1 MSTAARDIRVSV
13 VAETS
18 RYREEI
24 AKTGA
29 YTAKQLNQAT
39 RQFAAETLKATA
51 KVAAEHKSSAKEAQR
66 AWSDVGDTIKG
77 ALGFQ
82 ALKAAATGI
91 YQYVDALHAARAE
104 TIGLSQATG
113 IGLETLGAFRA
124 AAGQAGA
131 SFDEIQGGIEDF
143 GERMFDFAMGGGE
156 AKEAF
161 EQLGIKVLDANGNLR
176 QTDVVL
182 REVIA
187 GMQATKNEAQKNAY
201 AQQLFSDAGNRLNA
215 VLGDAPLEDWIKY
228 AKQTGQ
234 VITNDAVKAT
244 QEWTRVTNELSEVI
258 RKSFDDLASAT
269 DATSKIERFT
279 LGLTFAVAALGEAF
293 NVASERVARF
303 ADIGAKLAAGDL
315 FGANASWWKGM
326 TTFDDDL
333 QRVVNAG
340 TEAAYALFEAR
351 DAIEGAGTVAES
363 AGKKVGKLGGGLRS
377 AAQDAATINRAM
389 DELQKI
395 VIDASASVITEE
407 QQVGLAYQERLE
419 AIDQIIAE
427 TKRAG
432 VTADQMATVELG
444 AQEAAT
450 AALLEYQVALAAL
463 TEQVATEAKPTLLD
477 TWREAFNA
485 VGGPGGYLEA
495 IRMVADAT
503 QTLTQIIIDGH
514 ARRASSHRR
523 TLDAMRAEEDRLT
536 ARMSEN
542 LTASEREYAEMSLRR
557 IEAVAARSEEELRIQ
572 QRGALRAFRAQQ
584 ALAQAVVLTQSP
596 AALMQMFAQL
606 GTPPAPGGYVAI
618 ASVAAATAAQSAAIW
633 AQPPPQFDAG
643 FPGFTQGPTNYAAVL
658 DEGEGVANRRGMSAL
673 GGPEGMDE
681 LNRTGRL
688 PMAQGHQEVAL
699 HVDSREMGRW
709 MASEV
714 RRGRELTQSL
724 QKKGHR
730 PGVAP
735 KAYR

>member
-1 MSTAARDIRVSV
+1 MTAARDVRVSV

-51 KVAAEHKSSAKEAQR
+51 KVAAEHKSSANEAQR

-143 GERMFDFAMGGGE
+143 GERMFDFALGGGE

-182 REVIA
+182 REVTA

-244 QEWTRVTNELSEVI
+244 QEWTRVTNELSEVV

-407 QQVGLAYQERLE
+407 QRVGLAYQERLE

-432 VTADQMATVELG
+432 VTAEQMATVEIG

-450 AALLEYQVALAAL
+450 AALLEYQAALAAL
-463 TEQVATEAKPTLLD
+463 TEQVETEAAPALVD
-477 TWREAFNA
+477 TYEAA
-485 VGGPGGYLEA
+485 EPYIES
-495 IRMVADAT
+495 IADAS
-503 QTLTQIIIDGH
+503 QALTQIIIDGH
-514 ARRASSHRR
+514 ARRAASHR
-523 TLDAMRAEEDRLT
+523 DAIDRMKSVEDSFT
-536 ARMSEN
+536 TRMNEN
-542 LTASEREYAEMSLRR
+542 LTAQNQAHYLALQARLQAD
-557 IEAVAARSEEELRIQ
+557 IEASEEGLAQQ

-688 PMAQGHQEVAL
+688 PMAQGIQEVAL
-699 HVDSREMGRW
+699 NVDSRTMGRW

>member
-1 MSTAARDIRVSV
+1 MTAARDVRVSV

-143 GERMFDFAMGGGE
+143 GERMFDFALGGGE

-182 REVIA
+182 REVTA

-244 QEWTRVTNELSEVI
+244 QEWTRVTNELSEVV

-407 QQVGLAYQERLE
+407 QRVGLAYQERLE

-432 VTADQMATVELG
+432 VTAEQMATVEIG

-450 AALLEYQVALAAL
+450 AALLEYQAALAAL
-463 TEQVATEAKPTLLD
+463 TEQVETEAAPALVD
-477 TWREAFNA
+477 TYEAA
-485 VGGPGGYLEA
+485 EPYIES
-495 IRMVADAT
+495 IADAS
-503 QTLTQIIIDGH
+503 QALTQIIIDGH
-514 ARRASSHRR
+514 ARRAASHR
-523 TLDAMRAEEDRLT
+523 DAIDRMKSVEDSFT
-536 ARMSEN
+536 TRMNEN
-542 LTASEREYAEMSLRR
+542 LTAQNQAHYLALQARLQAD
-557 IEAVAARSEEELRIQ
+557 IEASEEGLAQQ

-688 PMAQGHQEVAL
+688 PMAQGIQEVAL
-699 HVDSREMGRW
+699 NVDSRTMGRW